1 MQFRCSGAIQIF
13 LEVQPFDLVL
23 ITLSTLLAV
32 VAVQVIH
39 TQGWEWW
46 KKAKDY
52 KTTYRVGT
60 LRSGSSSP
68 SPSRGQAVAP
78 VRWSAAVSRRSPS
91 HSDGSFTSNG
101 RSAQTSRPKAKAK
114 ARASRRPIGQTPTQQ
129 RHPQEPVPE
138 PEIQSLVREREEV
151 PSTPRGPLGGLEL
164 DGGDN
169 IGVSTGENRV
179 YLGEPIWG
187 WCDPDLIQHL
197 EGLSDQL
204 QINLAV
210 AHLPERRQPIYEH
223 TE

>member
-13 LEVQPFDLVL
+13 LEAQPFDLVL

-68 SPSRGQAVAP
+68 SPTPA
-78 VRWSAAVSRRSPS
+78 RWSAAVSRRRPS

-114 ARASRRPIGQTPTQQ
+114 ARASRRPTGQTPTQQ

-138 PEIQSLVREREEV
+138 PEIQPLVRDREEV

-164 DGGDN
+164 GAVDDTG
-169 IGVSTGENRV
+169 TPLGENRG
-179 YLGEPIWG
+179 YS
-187 WCDPDLIQHL
+187 DPGLIQHL
-197 EGLSDQL
+197 EDLSDQL
-204 QINLAV
+204 
-210 AHLPERRQPIYEH
+210 HLSLVQGPEYGQQIYEH

>member
-1 MQFRCSGAIQIF
+1 MQFRYSGAIQIF

-23 ITLSTLLAV
+23 ITLSTLLV
-32 VAVQVIH
+32 VAAVQVIH
-39 TQGWEWW
+39 TKGREWW

-68 SPSRGQAVAP
+68 SPTPA
-78 VRWSAAVSRRSPS
+78 RWSAAVSRRSPS

-114 ARASRRPIGQTPTQQ
+114 ARASRRPTGQTPTQQ

-138 PEIQSLVREREEV
+138 PEIQPLVRDREEV

-164 DGGDN
+164 GAVDDTG
-169 IGVSTGENRV
+169 TPLGENRG
-179 YLGEPIWG
+179 YS
-187 WCDPDLIQHL
+187 DPDLIQHL
-197 EGLSDQL
+197 EDLSDQL
-204 QINLAV
+204 
-210 AHLPERRQPIYEH
+210 HLSLVQGPEYGQQIYEH

>member
-1 MQFRCSGAIQIF
+1 MQFRYSRAIQIF

-23 ITLSTLLAV
+23 ITLSILLAV

-39 TQGWEWW
+39 TKGREWW

-52 KTTYRVGT
+52 KTTDRVGT
-60 LRSGSSSP
+60 LRSGLSSP
-68 SPSRGQAVAP
+68 SPATE
-78 VRWSAAVSRRSPS
+78 RWSAAVSRRSPS

-138 PEIQSLVREREEV
+138 PEIQPLVRDREEV

-164 DGGDN
+164 GAVDDTG
-169 IGVSTGENRV
+169 TPLGENRG
-179 YLGEPIWG
+179 YSDL
-187 WCDPDLIQHL
+187 DLIQLHL
-197 EGLSDQL
+197 SLVQG
-204 QINLAV
+204 
-210 AHLPERRQPIYEH
+210 PEYGQQIYEH

>member
-1 MQFRCSGAIQIF
+1 MQFRYSGAIQIF
-13 LEVQPFDLVL
+13 LEVQPFDFVL

-32 VAVQVIH
+32 IAVQVIH
-39 TQGWEWW
+39 TKGREWW

-68 SPSRGQAVAP
+68 SPTPA
-78 VRWSAAVSRRSPS
+78 RWSAAVSRRSPS

-138 PEIQSLVREREEV
+138 PEIQPLVRDREEV

-164 DGGDN
+164 GAVDDTG
-169 IGVSTGENRV
+169 TPLGENRG
-179 YLGEPIWG
+179 YSDL
-187 WCDPDLIQHL
+187 DLIQLHL
-197 EGLSDQL
+197 SLVQG
-204 QINLAV
+204 
-210 AHLPERRQPIYEH
+210 PEYGQQIYEH

>member
-1 MQFRCSGAIQIF
+1 MQFRYSGAIQIF
-13 LEVQPFDLVL
+13 LEVQPFDFVL

-32 VAVQVIH
+32 IAVQVIH
-39 TQGWEWW
+39 TKGREWW

-68 SPSRGQAVAP
+68 SPTPAR
-78 VRWSAAVSRRSPS
+78 RSAAVSRRSPS

-138 PEIQSLVREREEV
+138 PEIQPLVQDREEV

-164 DGGDN
+164 GAADDTG
-169 IGVSTGENRV
+169 TPLGENRG
-179 YLGEPIWG
+179 YS
-187 WCDPDLIQHL
+187 DQDLIQLHL
-197 EGLSDQL
+197 SLVQG
-204 QINLAV
+204 
-210 AHLPERRQPIYEH
+210 PEYGQQIYEH

>member
-1 MQFRCSGAIQIF
+1 MQFRYSGAIQLF

-39 TQGWEWW
+39 TKGREWW

-68 SPSRGQAVAP
+68 SPTPA
-78 VRWSAAVSRRSPS
+78 RWSAAVSRRSPS

-114 ARASRRPIGQTPTQQ
+114 ARASRRPTGQTPTQQ

-138 PEIQSLVREREEV
+138 PEIQPLVREREEV

-164 DGGDN
+164 GAVDDTG
-169 IGVSTGENRV
+169 TPLGENRG
-179 YLGEPIWG
+179 YSDL
-187 WCDPDLIQHL
+187 DLIQLHL
-197 EGLSDQL
+197 SLVQG
-204 QINLAV
+204 
-210 AHLPERRQPIYEH
+210 PEYGQQIYEH

>member
-1 MQFRCSGAIQIF
+1 MQFRYSGAIQLF

-39 TQGWEWW
+39 TKGREWW

-68 SPSRGQAVAP
+68 SPTPAR
-78 VRWSAAVSRRSPS
+78 RSAAVSRRSPS

-114 ARASRRPIGQTPTQQ
+114 ARASRRPTGQTPTQQ

-138 PEIQSLVREREEV
+138 PEIQPLVREREEV

-164 DGGDN
+164 GAVDDTG
-169 IGVSTGENRV
+169 TPLGENRG
-179 YLGEPIWG
+179 YSDL
-187 WCDPDLIQHL
+187 DLIQLHL
-197 EGLSDQL
+197 SLVQG
-204 QINLAV
+204 
-210 AHLPERRQPIYEH
+210 PEYGQQIYEH

>member
-1 MQFRCSGAIQIF
+1 MQFRYSGAIQIF
-13 LEVQPFDLVL
+13 LEVQPFDFVL

-32 VAVQVIH
+32 IAVQVIH
-39 TQGWEWW
+39 TKGREWW

-68 SPSRGQAVAP
+68 SPTPAR
-78 VRWSAAVSRRSPS
+78 RSAAVSRRSPS

-114 ARASRRPIGQTPTQQ
+114 ARASRRPTGQTPTQQ

-138 PEIQSLVREREEV
+138 PEIQPLVREREEV

-164 DGGDN
+164 GAVDDTG
-169 IGVSTGENRV
+169 TPLGENRG
-179 YLGEPIWG
+179 YS
-187 WCDPDLIQHL
+187 DPDLIQHL
-197 EGLSDQL
+197 EDLSDQL
-204 QINLAV
+204 
-210 AHLPERRQPIYEH
+210 HLSLVQGPEYGQQIYEH

>member
-1 MQFRCSGAIQIF
+1 MQFRYSGAIQIF
-13 LEVQPFDLVL
+13 LEVHPFDLVL

-39 TQGWEWW
+39 TKGREWW

-68 SPSRGQAVAP
+68 SPTPA
-78 VRWSAAVSRRSPS
+78 RWSAAVSRRSPS

-138 PEIQSLVREREEV
+138 PEIQPLVRDREEV

-164 DGGDN
+164 GAVDDTG
-169 IGVSTGENRV
+169 TPLGENRG
-179 YLGEPIWG
+179 YS
-187 WCDPDLIQHL
+187 DPDLIQHL
-197 EGLSDQL
+197 EDLSDQL
-204 QINLAV
+204 
-210 AHLPERRQPIYEH
+210 HLSLVQGPEYGQQIYEH

>member
-1 MQFRCSGAIQIF
+1 MQFRHSGAIQIF

-39 TQGWEWW
+39 TKGREWW

-60 LRSGSSSP
+60 LRSGLSSP
-68 SPSRGQAVAP
+68 SPAP
-78 VRWSAAVSRRSPS
+78 ARWSAAVSRRSPS

-101 RSAQTSRPKAKAK
+101 RSAQASRPKAKAK

-138 PEIQSLVREREEV
+138 PEIQPLVRDREEV
-151 PSTPRGPLGGLEL
+151 PSTSRGPLGGLEL
-164 DGGDN
+164 GAVDDTG
-169 IGVSTGENRV
+169 TPLGENRG
-179 YLGEPIWG
+179 YS
-187 WCDPDLIQHL
+187 DPDLIQHL
-197 EGLSDQL
+197 EDLSDQL
-204 QINLAV
+204 
-210 AHLPERRQPIYEH
+210 HLSLVQGPEYGQQIYEH

>member
-1 MQFRCSGAIQIF
+1 MQFRYSGAIQIF
-13 LEVQPFDLVL
+13 LEVQPFDFVL

-32 VAVQVIH
+32 TAVQVIH
-39 TQGWEWW
+39 TKGREWW

-68 SPSRGQAVAP
+68 SPTPA
-78 VRWSAAVSRRSPS
+78 RWSAAVSRRSPS

-114 ARASRRPIGQTPTQQ
+114 ARASRRPTGQTPTQQ

-138 PEIQSLVREREEV
+138 PEIQPLVRDREEV

-164 DGGDN
+164 GAVDDTG
-169 IGVSTGENRV
+169 TPLGENRGYSDL
-179 YLGEPIWG
+179 YLT
-187 WCDPDLIQHL
+187 QRHL
-197 EGLSDQL
+197 SLVQG
-204 QINLAV
+204 
-210 AHLPERRQPIYEH
+210 PEYGQQIYEH

>member
-1 MQFRCSGAIQIF
+1 MQFRYSGAIQIF
-13 LEVQPFDLVL
+13 LEVQPFDFVL

-32 VAVQVIH
+32 IAVQVIH
-39 TQGWEWW
+39 TKGREWW

-68 SPSRGQAVAP
+68 SPTPA
-78 VRWSAAVSRRSPS
+78 RWSAAVSRRSPS

-138 PEIQSLVREREEV
+138 PEIQPLVREREEV

-164 DGGDN
+164 GAVDDTG
-169 IGVSTGENRV
+169 TPLGENRG
-179 YLGEPIWG
+179 YSDL
-187 WCDPDLIQHL
+187 DLIQLHRSL
-197 EGLSDQL
+197 VQG
-204 QINLAV
+204 
-210 AHLPERRQPIYEH
+210 PEYGQQIYEH

>member
-1 MQFRCSGAIQIF
+1 MQFRCSGAIQIL
-13 LEVQPFDLVL
+13 LEVQPFDFVL

-32 VAVQVIH
+32 IAVQVIH
-39 TQGWEWW
+39 TKGREWW

-68 SPSRGQAVAP
+68 SPTPAR
-78 VRWSAAVSRRSPS
+78 RSAAVSRRSPS

-138 PEIQSLVREREEV
+138 PEIQPLVREREEV

-164 DGGDN
+164 GAVDDTG
-169 IGVSTGENRV
+169 TPLGENRG
-179 YLGEPIWG
+179 YS
-187 WCDPDLIQHL
+187 DPDLIQHL
-197 EGLSDQL
+197 EDLSDQL
-204 QINLAV
+204 
-210 AHLPERRQPIYEH
+210 HLSLVQGPEYGQQIYEH

>member
-1 MQFRCSGAIQIF
+1 MQFRYSGAIQIF
-13 LEVQPFDLVL
+13 LEVQPFDFVL
-23 ITLSTLLAV
+23 ITLSTLLV
-32 VAVQVIH
+32 VAAAQVIH
-39 TQGWEWW
+39 TKGREWW
-46 KKAKDY
+46 KRSKDY

-114 ARASRRPIGQTPTQQ
+114 ARASRRPTGQTPTQQ

-138 PEIQSLVREREEV
+138 PEIQPLVREREEV

-164 DGGDN
+164 GAGDN
-169 IGVSTGENRV
+169 TGTPLGENRG
-179 YLGEPIWG
+179 YS
-187 WCDPDLIQHL
+187 DPDLIQHL
-197 EGLSDQL
+197 EDLSDQL
-204 QINLAV
+204 HSSLVQG
-210 AHLPERRQPIYEH
+210 PEYSQQIYEH